1 MSDQVLKID
10 ENGDVCFLGS
20 VTVMQGLA
28 IPLGVSS
35 LLLIYV

>member
-10 ENGDVCFLGS
+10 ENSDVRFLGS
-20 VTVMQGLA
+20 VTVMHEFA
-28 IPLGVSS
+28 ILLGMTY